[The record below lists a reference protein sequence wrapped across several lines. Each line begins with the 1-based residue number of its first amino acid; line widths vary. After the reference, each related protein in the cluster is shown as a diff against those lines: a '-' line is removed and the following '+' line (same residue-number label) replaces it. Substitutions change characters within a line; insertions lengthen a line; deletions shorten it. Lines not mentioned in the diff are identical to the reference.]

1 MQKQETAIYVC
12 VSASRAQW
20 YFLNRTEAF
29 RQRFDTGSDV
39 LIGYKRYEDA
49 VKAGRLRFAEESC
62 FVILSISINEH
73 VRNAL
78 AIGQMIDDDALED
91 KTNAPLWRVFSKG
104 AEILANPKNAAIWGQ
119 VIEVKPGKKET
130 TGGGAGTA
138 GKSETQATLE
148 PTGITGFGGC

>member
-12 VSASRAQW
+12 VSASRVQW

-39 LIGYKRYEDA
+39 LVGYKRYEDA
-49 VKAGRLRFAEESC
+49 VKAGRLQFAEQSC
-62 FVILSISINEH
+62 FVILSVSINEH

-78 AIGQMIDDDALED
+78 SLGQLIDGEALED

-104 AEILANPKNAAIWGQ
+104 AEILANPKNAAMWAEF
-119 VIEVKPGKKET
+119 IEVKPAEKKPA
-130 TGGGAGTA
+130 GGGAGTA
-138 GKSETQATLE
+138 GKSDNQTSWE
-148 PTGITGFGGC
+148 PIGPTGFGC